1 MFDLHVHS
9 APDLFPRWGDDAAT
23 ADAYARAGFRGFV
36 LKGHAEPTAGRA
48 AAVRGIAAYGG
59 IVLNE
64 AVGGLNPSAVAAA
77 LGHGARVVWMPTLD
91 ARAHREAGLPRPP
104 DACGSG
110 SLAIPPA
117 DRGAEPRVRAIL
129 RLVADADAVIATG
142 HVSGAEAAW
151 LVRAA
156 REAGV
161 RRVLLTHA
169 SFSVPALAAPA
180 VRELQ
185 ELGAVAEITAY
196 QLLHQPGVS
205 AAGLAELVRALDP
218 ARCVLSSDAGQPDS
232 PPPPEALE
240 RLVDALAAEGVDRGA
255 LLAMAGEAAAR
266 LVVVR

>member
-91 ARAHREAGLPRPP
+91 ARAHREAGLPRPHY
-104 DACGSG
+104 ACGG
-110 SLAIPPA
+110 GLAIPPA
-117 DRGAEPRVRAIL
+117 DRAAEARVRAIL

-151 LVRAA
+151 LVQAA

-169 SFSVPALAAPA
+169 SFTVPALAAPA

-185 ELGAVAEITAY
+185 ELGAVAEITAF
-196 QLLHQPGVS
+196 QLLHQPGVT
-205 AAGLAELVRALDP
+205 AASLAAFIRALDP

-240 RLVDALAAEGVDRGA
+240 QLVEALAAESVDRGA
-255 LLAMAGEAAAR
+255 LLAMAGEAAER